1 MTLIEFVK
9 LDHSSDILLHAA
21 RVPAARIPPPR
32 QVGLGMAQAL
42 VNVSDDEEKVTPD
55 LKLVVMEE
63 TTKVLEGVQ
72 LKVILQVNFIED
84 ESEGGVTWF
93 LRN

>member
-9 LDHSSDILLHAA
+9 LDHSSDILLH
-21 RVPAARIPPPR
+21 AARIPPPR

-72 LKVILQVNFIED
+72 LKVIVYVNFIEK
-84 ESEGGVTWF
+84 VY
-93 LRN
+93 RNEELPGF